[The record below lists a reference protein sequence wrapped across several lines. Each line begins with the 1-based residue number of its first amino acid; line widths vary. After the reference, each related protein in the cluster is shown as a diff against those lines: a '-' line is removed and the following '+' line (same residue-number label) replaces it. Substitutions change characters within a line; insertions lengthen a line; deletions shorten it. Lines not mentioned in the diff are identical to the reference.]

1 MLERER
7 ALRKRDGT
15 TGRSRGVAAL
25 ALAVLGTA
33 CTASASSAEC
43 LRQIINR
50 SAYVLTARRDGG
62 PPVTILPGHAV
73 QVRLSHPGQL
83 DFAAYCSVPGPD
95 GALTPITQ
103 ASFSYEAVIDRC
115 YIEFGGQAFIPQLGR
130 GFIGLQ
136 GTAPFTVNNPR
147 QGDVV
152 LGPFAT
158 QACPA
163 PAILSRGG

>member
-1 MLERER
+1 M
-7 ALRKRDGT
+7 AKRDGT
-15 TGRSRGVAAL
+15 ARRSRGAAAL

-33 CTASASSAEC
+33 CTISAASAEC

-50 SAYVLTARRDGG
+50 SPFVLTARRDGG

-83 DFAAYCSVPGPD
+83 DFAAYCSVPGPN
-95 GALTPITQ
+95 GARSPITQ

-115 YIEFGGQAFIPQLGR
+115 YIELGGQIFVPQLGR

-158 QACPA
+158 DACPA
-163 PAILSRGG
+163 VLSRGG

>member
-1 MLERER
+1 M
-7 ALRKRDGT
+7 AKRGWT
-15 TGRSRGVAAL
+15 VKRSRRASAVVL
-25 ALAVLGTA
+25 ALLGTA
-33 CTASASSAEC
+33 CTASVASAEC

-73 QVRLSHPGQL
+73 EVRLSHPGQL
-83 DFAAYCSVPGPD
+83 DFAAYCGVPGPD
-95 GALTPITQ
+95 GSLSPITQ

-115 YIEFGGQAFIPQLGR
+115 FINFGSPLYVPQLGR
-130 GFIGLQ
+130 GFFGTQ

-147 QGDVV
+147 QGDVI

-158 QACPA
+158 EACPV
-163 PAILSRGG
+163 LSRGG